1 MIILITGISSG
12 LGKAMAERLSEE
24 GHTVYGTIRRDC
36 SGIPSV
42 HYLKADVRDE
52 VSVKAAVSAILEK
65 EGWIDVFINNAGM
78 GIGGP
83 LQCLPTE
90 LVSQQMDV
98 NYMGF
103 VRFLRY
109 IIPSMTARKQGRI
122 ICISSI
128 GGLLGLPFQGAY
140 SASKFAIEGYCE
152 SLRMELRPFNISV
165 TTINPGDFA
174 TSFTS
179 NRIKPSYEEVMHLY
193 PGYARSMESIE
204 KDETSGLDPGRLACK
219 ISRIIRRNHPA
230 TRYIVATPVQKMSL
244 ALKRLLPPRLFERI
258 IASYY
263 KL

>member
-1 MIILITGISSG
+1 
-12 LGKAMAERLSEE
+12 MAERLSEE
-24 GHTVYGTIRRDC
+24 GHTVYGTFRRD
-36 SGIPSV
+36 SQRIPGV

-52 VSVKAAVSAILEK
+52 ESVKQAVSTMLER
-65 EGWIDVFINNAGM
+65 EGRIDVFINNAGM

-83 LQCLPTE
+83 LQCLPVE
-90 LVSQQMDV
+90 LVREQMDV
-98 NYMGF
+98 NFMGF

-109 IIPSMTARKQGRI
+109 ILPSMTARKEGKI

-152 SLRMELRPFNISV
+152 SLRMELKPFNLSV

-179 NRIKPSYEEVMHLY
+179 NRIKPADDDAIRLY

-204 KDETSGLDPGRLACK
+204 HDEKSGLDPKRLAGK
-219 ISRIIRRNHPA
+219 ISRIVRKNHPA
-230 TRYIVATPVQKMSL
+230 TRYIVATPVQRMSL
-244 ALKRLLPPRLFERI
+244 VLKRILPPKLFERI
-258 IASYY
+258 LASYY

>member
-1 MIILITGISSG
+1 MKILITGITSG
-12 LGKAMAERLSEE
+12 LGKAMAERLSRE
-24 GHTVYGTIRRDC
+24 GHCVYGTFRRDC
-36 SGIPSV
+36 ETIPGV

-52 VSVKAAVSAILEK
+52 KSVKTAVSSMIEN
-65 EGWIDVFINNAGM
+65 EGYIDVFINNAGM

-83 LQCLPTE
+83 LQCLPPD
-90 LVSQQMDV
+90 LVSKQMDV

-109 IIPSMTARKQGRI
+109 LLPHMTARRQGKI

-128 GGLLGLPFQGAY
+128 GGLIGLPYQGAY

-152 SLRMELRPFNISV
+152 SLRMELKHFNISV
-165 TTINPGDFA
+165 TTVNPGDFA

-179 NRIKPSYEEVMHLY
+179 NRIKATDDDVMQLY
-193 PGYARSMESIE
+193 PGYIKSMESIE
-204 KDETSGLDPGRLACK
+204 HDENSGLDPCKLARK
-219 ISRIIRRNHPA
+219 ISRILKKHHPSA
-230 TRYIVATPVQKMSL
+230 RYIVATPVQKMSIL
-244 ALKRLLPPRLFERI
+244 LKMILPRKTFERI

>member
-1 MIILITGISSG
+1 MNILITGITSG
-12 LGKAMAERLSEE
+12 LGRAMAERLSEE
-24 GHTVYGTIRRDC
+24 GHAVYGTFRRE
-36 SGIPSV
+36 SQEIPAV

-52 VSVKAAVSAILEK
+52 ESVKEAVSTMLER
-65 EGWIDVFINNAGM
+65 EGHIDVFINNAGM

-83 LQCLPTE
+83 LQCIPTE
-90 LVSQQMDV
+90 LMSEQMDV
-98 NYMGF
+98 NFMGF

-109 IIPSMTARKQGRI
+109 ILPSMTARKQGRI

-140 SASKFAIEGYCE
+140 SASKFALEGYCE
-152 SLRMELRPFNISV
+152 SLRMELRQFNISV

-179 NRIKPSYEEVMHLY
+179 NRIKPSDEDVTRLY
-193 PGYARSMESIE
+193 PGYVRSMESIE
-204 KDETSGLDPGRLACK
+204 RDENGGLDPSRLAGK
-219 ISRIIRRNHPA
+219 ISRIIRKSHPA

-244 ALKRLLPPRLFERI
+244 VLKRVLPPKLFSRI